1 TPLGMNNGQKIPDF
15 IQKMIVSILIV
26 IAIIKLIF

>member
-1 TPLGMNNGQKIPDF
+1 KIGQKIPDY

>member
-1 TPLGMNNGQKIPDF
+1 IGQKIPDY